1 MKSLLILFLASLA
14 LGIEFAITQEYIEYL
29 KLHATW
35 EVEDYENSI
44 FRGWTVEEF
53 EAILNPEEEFY
64 NGEIPQEDVIISD
77 YEVDE
82 PIDWSN
88 ANCLHEIRNQGS
100 CGSCWAFSVAGMV
113 SDRCCLKKTD
123 HGWLSPQE
131 LVSCDKQNSGCNGGI
146 RDLAID
152 YVVKNGLV
160 PDACFPYIA
169 KDSKCPSKCADGKDW
184 KAAHTCKCSKR
195 INCQGKE
202 PMIACLKTGPI
213 STGFLVY
220 SDFMTYKSGIYHK
233 TKGAVY
239 RGGHAVK
246 CIGYGTDPEPYYH
259 CANSWGASWGDKGYF
274 KIGVGEC
281 GIDTRQPGY
290 CDPA

>member
-100 CGSCWAFSVAGMV
+100 CGSCWAFSV
-113 SDRCCLKKTD
+113 
-123 HGWLSPQE
+123 
-131 LVSCDKQNSGCNGGI
+131 
-146 RDLAID
+146 
-152 YVVKNGLV
+152 
-160 PDACFPYIA
+160 
-169 KDSKCPSKCADGKDW
+169 
-184 KAAHTCKCSKR
+184 
-195 INCQGKE
+195 CQGVARLLQWY
-202 PMIACLKTGPI
+202 PRWFL
-213 STGFLVY
+213 GFCY
-220 SDFMTYKSGIYHK
+220 KIFCEAQRSD
-233 TKGAVY
+233 GA
-239 RGGHAVK
+239 
-246 CIGYGTDPEPYYH
+246 
-259 CANSWGASWGDKGYF
+259 
-274 KIGVGEC
+274 
-281 GIDTRQPGY
+281 
-290 CDPA
+290 